1 MLRVPELLVIVSAP
15 HKTSKF
21 YSCERC
27 RRCCRVSPKLP
38 RTVPLGRVRMAK
50 KTLAEA
56 LVDHTPASAE
66 SLDPKERTRFAAEIA
81 ALI

>member
-1 MLRVPELLVIVSAP
+1 MRRFYKQSLWIPQNFLLTNP
-15 HKTSKF
+15 DLHHG
-21 YSCERC
+21 
-27 RRCCRVSPKLP
+27 L
-38 RTVPLGRVRMAK
+38 
-50 KTLAEA
+50 LAEA